1 MAPPEEKRR
10 EKQRRRRGR
19 WIIVGVVLL
28 MVGVPLGVWLYD
40 LLGPNPPLIISK
52 ETTYITA
59 PLDADG
65 LPDYERYLLEQAR
78 EGVTP
83 ENNAAVLFWEALGLG
98 TSTELA
104 VEPGDD
110 ALIADAIGLELPT
123 KCRPLDPIK
132 GKKNKERL
140 AAWLSDKLGE
150 EVSPDDARVERTL
163 DLAIAQPWRRE
174 EIPPLAEWVDEN
186 REALDLLVE
195 ASKRPKWFS
204 PSPTWLNGQRDY
216 LVESLLPHATALW
229 PAVRALAVRAHMRG
243 RRGESGVSPLDIRAI
258 DGLADRVKHGNCII
272 SMVVGFGCDHI
283 GNRVKTFIS
292 GGGLDADITF
302 GNDATR
308 DQLARWEA
316 PVASAIDQAERMFAI
331 DAALGFFEDPS
342 GFEQYVFDDP
352 GDRMAMLARSRLI
365 KNIALIRIN
374 YWFDRALSH
383 ERNNRS
389 ALRLQKDDGVLE
401 EVAKLARD
409 GRAVASNS
417 LLSSHYRSERVG
429 DIVACLMMPAIRSIL
444 RIDELRAQEKQLI
457 RLSLVRHKEVQQKKT
472 GDTGVASEA
481 AIAPPVQ
488 GSTDI
493 FSNKPL
499 AYRKTPDG
507 YLLYSLGANGVDD
520 GGSNEGGAW
529 GEAKHEGRP
538 LDEEYWRNSETGEW
552 EPSDESDEV
561 ARLREAIPAGAD
573 DISIRMPPP
582 VQPWPWEVAE

>member
-1 MAPPEEKRR
+1 MTPHEEKQR
-10 EKQRRRRGR
+10 EKRRRRRGR

-65 LPDYERYLLEQAR
+65 LPDYERYLLEQAGK
-78 EGVTP
+78 GVTP

-229 PAVRALAVRAHMRG
+229 PAVRALAVRA
-243 RRGESGVSPLDIRAI
+243 
-258 DGLADRVKHGNCII
+258 
-272 SMVVGFGCDHI
+272 
-283 GNRVKTFIS
+283 
-292 GGGLDADITF
+292 
-302 GNDATR
+302 
-308 DQLARWEA
+308 
-316 PVASAIDQAERMFAI
+316 
-331 DAALGFFEDPS
+331 
-342 GFEQYVFDDP
+342 
-352 GDRMAMLARSRLI
+352 
-365 KNIALIRIN
+365 
-374 YWFDRALSH
+374 
-383 ERNNRS
+383 
-389 ALRLQKDDGVLE
+389 
-401 EVAKLARD
+401 
-409 GRAVASNS
+409 
-417 LLSSHYRSERVG
+417 
-429 DIVACLMMPAIRSIL
+429 
-444 RIDELRAQEKQLI
+444 
-457 RLSLVRHKEVQQKKT
+457 
-472 GDTGVASEA
+472 
-481 AIAPPVQ
+481 
-488 GSTDI
+488 
-493 FSNKPL
+493 
-499 AYRKTPDG
+499 
-507 YLLYSLGANGVDD
+507 
-520 GGSNEGGAW
+520 
-529 GEAKHEGRP
+529 
-538 LDEEYWRNSETGEW
+538 
-552 EPSDESDEV
+552 
-561 ARLREAIPAGAD
+561 
-573 DISIRMPPP
+573 
-582 VQPWPWEVAE
+582 